1 MPDIVKVDS
10 LIGDRGFDEV
20 IETSKVAKKV
30 KYDVKIKE
38 MFNLANIGKYSCKI
52 KEIVENIMK
61 SDRYLLCLFTI

>member
-1 MPDIVKVDS
+1 MTSNIVFPIEDPDIVKVDS

-38 MFNLANIGKYSCKI
+38 MFNKQILGNTHVKLRK
-52 KEIVENIMK
+52 
-61 SDRYLLCLFTI
+61 L